1 MARLAELKTV
11 STEQVLCQCRSRA
24 PESALV
30 DMRLAAKLV
39 LAVLAAA
46 SVVTAQLPQR
56 GGANA
61 DRASPGEQA
70 WARAAAAAPSA
81 AAQAAATLGGRLSSV
96 YASFAAQAAAP
107 VLQPWPAG
115 DSGAAA
121 AAPLTDA
128 FGQPRAPRHL
138 DRRGA
143 PGGGGGL
150 ASADAG
156 AAAQGGAAR
165 AGEDARSTVTVD
177 ALGRPPVQAAMQQRA
192 ALGASAAA
200 AGSASDQAP
209 SQARRRL
216 APCRQLLAAGSFLAC
231 FTLCHA
237 SP

>member
-1 MARLAELKTV
+1 
-11 STEQVLCQCRSRA
+11 
-24 PESALV
+24 
-30 DMRLAAKLV
+30 MRLAAKLV

-46 SVVTAQLPQR
+46 SVVRADSPLR

-61 DRASPGEQA
+61 DRASPGQQA
-70 WARAAAAAPSA
+70 WDPAAAAAPSA
-81 AAQAAATLGGRLSSV
+81 AAQAAAPLGGRLSNV

-107 VLQPWPAG
+107 VPQPWPAG

-121 AAPLTDA
+121 AAPLSDA
-128 FGQPRAPRHL
+128 FGQPHAPRHME
-138 DRRGA
+138 RRGA

-156 AAAQGGAAR
+156 PAAQGGAAR

-200 AGSASDQAP
+200 GGSASDQPP
-209 SQARRRL
+209 SQARRGLSR
-216 APCRQLLAAGSFLAC
+216 CKQLPAAGCFLVYCA
-231 FTLCHA
+231 LCHA